1 MPKYT
6 GKVPE
11 KRGNQML
18 KFQRKLAF
26 FTVPAVLALSAVS
39 YGSVVAFASPSPSPT
54 VNASPS
60 ATDPAESTTAS
71 ETVEPDEPALPGVV
85 SADAPNIQADTHQ
98 ERIN

>member
-1 MPKYT
+1 
-6 GKVPE
+6 
-11 KRGNQML
+11 ML

-71 ETVEPDEPALPGVV
+71 ETVEPNEPALPGGGY
-85 SADAPNIQADTHQ
+85 ADTANVQADTQQ
-98 ERIN
+98 EGIN